1 MAPSKLV
8 RSRARPGAST
18 GMRPAALLLLALAV
32 SGARGSSAA
41 AFADRAALKTAVDAC
56 LAKVPSGFECCS
68 RADFAACGDAGR
80 TDMPGWDVS
89 LVTDMITMFYGA
101 AAFNQDIS
109 SWDVSGVTRMISM
122 FFHARAFNQDI
133 GSWDV
138 SAVTGMDSMFR
149 NAASFNQ
156 DIGSWNVAAVT
167 GMGKMFHDAAS
178 FDQDITGWTMK
189 GSYVGVF
196 QMFRG
201 ANAFLAAYTNCG
213 HPASYNAGI
222 CTSASYDSSDHN
234 YLGVD
239 HGPPT
244 AWQINVPV
252 VIIPPPVVVASPIIA
267 ATGTATATAS
277 PAATGTATTTASPA
291 SGGWTYSSAQAA
303 GDRVIF
309 APSYPSGLHNH
320 VGVLETRTGD
330 FVTRATMGVS
340 SSTVWK
346 FCGVVPE
353 GNKVF
358 FARYGKHDVGVF
370 DSVTNVVTTFAAETN
385 AASVSGEHCAAVMV
399 GDKVFGYACSLVHQC
414 SHGSM
419 NQSALG

>member
-1 MAPSKLV
+1 MSY
-8 RSRARPGAST
+8 
-18 GMRPAALLLLALAV
+18 LL
-32 SGARGSSAA
+32 SSAYT
-41 AFADRAALKTAVDAC
+41 FNH
-56 LAKVPSGFECCS
+56 
-68 RADFAACGDAGR
+68 
-80 TDMPGWDVS
+80 DV
-89 LVTDMITMFYGA
+89 
-101 AAFNQDIS
+101 
-109 SWDVSGVTRMISM
+109 
-122 FFHARAFNQDI
+122 
-133 GSWDV
+133 
-138 SAVTGMDSMFR
+138 
-149 NAASFNQ
+149 
-156 DIGSWNVAAVT
+156 
-167 GMGKMFHDAAS
+167 
-178 FDQDITGWTMK
+178 TGWTMK
-189 GSYVGVF
+189 DASVNVLG
-196 QMFRG
+196 MFGG
-201 ANAFLAAYTNCG
+201 ATAFLAAFTNCG
-213 HPASYNAGI
+213 HTASVDISI
-222 CTSASYDSSDHN
+222 CTIPSYTTSTATTN
-234 YLGVD
+234 
-239 HGPPT
+239 GPPT

-330 FVTRATMGVS
+330 FITRATMGVS

-385 AASVSGEHCAAVMV
+385 AASVSGEYCAAVMV